1 MSNLIE
7 NFEQNEKN
15 EKMEYFSKSR
25 SKSKG
30 KLNQIQEESEVEI
43 PTQNLKTTNK
53 ISYNEK
59 KSKLLSKIT
68 SPNIVIKSKPINCP
82 KNNDDTRIRIDLLES
97 FYTNL
102 GHDYYTKILKIFE
115 KYCFYGKLN
124 TSFEMDFSQFTTFLQ
139 QNKMYDSNIDKTSSE
154 LIFNKIKGQNKCKFI
169 FISSN

>member
-1 MSNLIE
+1 
-7 NFEQNEKN
+7 
-15 EKMEYFSKSR
+15 MEYFSKSR

-30 KLNQIQEESEVEI
+30 RLDQNQNQSHKQEESQSFSQSQI
-43 PTQNLKTTNK
+43 NTQNPNQMQFKTTNK
-53 ISYNEK
+53 ETYNDK

-82 KNNDDTRIRIDLLES
+82 KNNDESRIRIDLLES

-154 LIFNKIKGQNKCKFI
+154 LIFNKIKGQNKCKI
-169 FISSN
+169 LLLSNKF